1 MIHIGEV
8 QVGTASW
15 PKELVPE
22 RIQRI
27 LETIDL
33 LGGFDNVKF
42 RLALDYDPT
51 RPAAPFTLAYV
62 PVVPDQIES

>member
-1 MIHIGEV
+1 MIQTGEV

-15 PKELVPE
+15 SKELVPE

-27 LETIDL
+27 PEAIDL

-51 RPAAPFTLAYV
+51 MPAAPFTLAYV
-62 PVVPDQIES
+62 PVVLDQIEP